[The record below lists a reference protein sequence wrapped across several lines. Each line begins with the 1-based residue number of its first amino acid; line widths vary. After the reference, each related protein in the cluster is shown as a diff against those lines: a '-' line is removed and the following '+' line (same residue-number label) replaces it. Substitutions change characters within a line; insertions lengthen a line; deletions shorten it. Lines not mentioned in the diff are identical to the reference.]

1 MIGIDQPVIIIVTGC
16 ENNNRFPHAML
27 HTVIFKYTTMS
38 LDSRVTA
45 GEIVDDEEANVMH
58 HIFQRYNLYSRSSLH
73 YVGAGFIC

>member
-1 MIGIDQPVIIIVTGC
+1 MIGYDQPVIIIVTGR

-27 HTVIFKYTTMS
+27 HTVIFKYTTMR

-58 HIFQRYNLYSRSSLH
+58 IFFSATICIAVVH
-73 YVGAGFIC
+73 YIM